1 MNSYEQDRQAQGA
14 DAREKKIDFS
24 LLKYF
29 WQAGPLNFSKQ
40 DSIPRFLRKI
50 KVLKNFS
57 DGELFILS
65 KYLNERNFR
74 RGEVIFQQGDI
85 GIGFYLI
92 FSGQVEI
99 SVDDNKFDI
108 DENIAKGRYSLNLER
123 YDFFGELALLQENA
137 IRNATAIAKEDCILF
152 GIFRPDLDDL
162 ILQYPVVAA
171 RLLQSVSMI
180 IANRLFF
187 LTQEVR
193 FLKTKLENKE
203 SNK

>member
-1 MNSYEQDRQAQGA
+1 MNSYEQDRQGQGA
-14 DAREKKIDFS
+14 DSREKKIDLS

-57 DGELFILS
+57 DGELYILS

-74 RGEVIFQQGDI
+74 RSEIIFQQGDV

-99 SVDDNKFDI
+99 SVDDNKFEVD
-108 DENIAKGRYSLNLER
+108 DDMPQGKYSLNLER
-123 YDFFGELALLQENA
+123 HDFFGELALLQENA
-137 IRNATAIAKEDCILF
+137 IRNATATAKDDCILF

-193 FLKTKLENKE
+193 FLKTKLENREATK
-203 SNK
+203 